1 MDGINA
7 IPKVSMELVESFM
20 QLAQEINV
28 LLVILVKILILILWQ
43 YMELMNVLNHVQKL
57 MILSK
62 VILSNMEIIAFIIK
76 L

>member
-1 MDGINA
+1 MNGINA

-20 QLAQEINV
+20 QLAQGIYV
-28 LLVILVKILILILWQ
+28 FLVTLVKILILILWQ

-62 VILSNMEIIAFIIK
+62 VILSNMEIIAFMNK